1 MTTENLSTETDQRD
15 YTSEAGKLGWVEKES
30 YRGLE
35 REWVDAETFITRGE
49 QINPILRANNERLK
63 KELDST
69 RAGYDKEIAELRAA
83 TEEFKTFQKDSFE
96 RKQKQLQD
104 ELLSLKEQRREAI
117 REGDADLV
125 VELEDRIEDAKT
137 ERDAKP
143 VKPEPTVTDPT
154 PAPLDPSLTAW
165 IDGNKWFGEDIEATE
180 IVNGI
185 GAAIRKQFPKLEGKE
200 FLAKLDERIDS
211 RLPEI
216 RGNKNQERSSVDSS
230 TGRGSSTTSKKQSYD
245 NLPSDAKA
253 ACDRF
258 VKQGMFKTREE
269 YVALYDWSN

>member
-1 MTTENLSTETDQRD
+1 M
-15 YTSEAGKLGWVEKES
+15 
-30 YRGLE
+30 
-35 REWVDAETFITRGE
+35 
-49 QINPILRANNERLK
+49 
-63 KELDST
+63 
-69 RAGYDKEIAELRAA
+69 
-83 TEEFKTFQKDSFE
+83 
-96 RKQKQLQD
+96 
-104 ELLSLKEQRREAI
+104 
-117 REGDADLV
+117 
-125 VELEDRIEDAKT
+125 
-137 ERDAKP
+137 
-143 VKPEPTVTDPT
+143 
-154 PAPLDPSLTAW
+154 DPSLTAW